1 MRHSI
6 KRIPV
11 FEQGLHD
18 ATEAIDHLIDVAGGP
33 TALGIRVGTSG
44 QSITNLRSAHRVSNA
59 VLAHRMAD
67 VAADLGEASI
77 TSRVLSGVDAWTR
90 ANRRGSGQGRRG
102 PRGASGG
109 AAPTSSRCR
118 GADAALAAAP
128 ANQLY
133 VVRDRMVGTRR
144 A

>member
-1 MRHSI
+1 M

-18 ATEAIDHLIDVAGGP
+18 ATEAIDHLIEVAGGP

-67 VAADLGEASI
+67 VAADLGELTI
-77 TSRVLSGVDAWTR
+77 TSRVLSGVDAWPR
-90 ANRRGSGQGRRG
+90 ANRRGNGQGRKAQRG
-102 PRGASGG
+102 TSGG
-109 AAPTSSRCR
+109 NPTSSRCTGN
-118 GADAALAAAP
+118 GAVAAAP
-128 ANQLY
+128 ITQVY
-133 VVRDRMVGTRR
+133 VIRDRMVGTRR